1 MEYSK
6 SNARQFFINQQLP
19 HNFLAEQ
26 MILSG
31 LLISSDAVEL
41 TVETLPVEAFYFK
54 NHQEIYKAIRFL
66 YKNKLYIDILTL
78 LTFLQDNGLLHQIGG
93 IKVLIELISQLPN
106 LNYLNEY
113 LALVKD
119 KFFRRCLI
127 KLGSETINS
136 AYITNVSLEKIL
148 AECETKI
155 FSLTTETKSQN
166 LSSSSEL
173 LNTIFLDL
181 KEKSLNPKLLGLTS
195 GFYELDCLTQ
205 GFQKSDLIILAG
217 RPAMGKTALSLN
229 IALTSI
235 KKSQLPILFFSLE
248 MSKEQIIY
256 RLLSMET
263 NINQIRLK
271 NGKLSQ
277 PDWAKLTKVI
287 KILSK
292 LPLFIDDTVD
302 LSVNEIRSKIKTI
315 LFEQKKIG
323 LVIIDYLQL
332 MQISKTNLNNRTQE
346 LSQITRLLKN
356 IAREFNIPIIALS
369 QLSRNVENRV
379 DKKPVLS
386 DLRESGSIEQD
397 ADLVLMLYR
406 KQWLK
411 NEDLT
416 SLTRLDSEHME
427 LILAKHRNGPTG
439 TIKLI
444 FDEKRM
450 KFSNLTK

>member
-6 SNARQFFINQQLP
+6 SNNTELFIKQQLP

-31 LLISSDAVEL
+31 LLISSDAIEITL
-41 TVETLPVEAFYFK
+41 KTLPVEAFYFK
-54 NHQEIYKAIRFL
+54 NHQEIYKAIIFL
-66 YKNKLYIDILTL
+66 YKNKLHIDIITL
-78 LTFLQDNGLLHQIGG
+78 LTFLQDNGLLQKIGG
-93 IKVLIELISQLPN
+93 IKVLIELISQIPN

-127 KLGSETINS
+127 KLGYETINS
-136 AYITNVSLEKIL
+136 AYITNISLEKIL
-148 AECETKI
+148 TNCETKL
-155 FSLTTETKSQN
+155 FNLTMETKSQK

-173 LNTIFLDL
+173 LNNIFFEL
-181 KEKSLNPKLLGLTS
+181 KEKSLNPRLLGLTS
-195 GFYELDCLTQ
+195 GFYELDSLTQ

-229 IALTSI
+229 MTLTSL
-235 KKSQLPILFFSLE
+235 KTSQLPVLFFSLE

-271 NGKLSQ
+271 NGNLSQ
-277 PDWAKLTKVI
+277 PDWAKLTKFI

-292 LPLFIDDTVD
+292 LPLFIDDTVN
-302 LSVNEIRSKIKTI
+302 LSVNEIRSKIKTV
-315 LFEQKKIG
+315 LFEQKNIG
-323 LVIIDYLQL
+323 LVVIDYLQL
-332 MQISKTNLNNRTQE
+332 MQISKTNLNNRAQE
-346 LSQITRLLKN
+346 LAQITRSLKT

-386 DLRESGSIEQD
+386 DLRDSGSIEQD
-397 ADLVLMLYR
+397 ADLILMLYR
-406 KQWLK
+406 NQLHQT
-411 NEDLT
+411 EQ
-416 SLTRLDSEHME
+416 ME

-439 TIKLI
+439 TIKLR

-450 KFSNLTK
+450 KFFS

>member
-1 MEYSK
+1 
-6 SNARQFFINQQLP
+6 
-19 HNFLAEQ
+19 
-26 MILSG
+26 
-31 LLISSDAVEL
+31 
-41 TVETLPVEAFYFK
+41 
-54 NHQEIYKAIRFL
+54 
-66 YKNKLYIDILTL
+66 
-78 LTFLQDNGLLHQIGG
+78 
-93 IKVLIELISQLPN
+93 
-106 LNYLNEY
+106 
-113 LALVKD
+113 
-119 KFFRRCLI
+119 
-127 KLGSETINS
+127 
-136 AYITNVSLEKIL
+136 
-148 AECETKI
+148 
-155 FSLTTETKSQN
+155 
-166 LSSSSEL
+166 
-173 LNTIFLDL
+173 
-181 KEKSLNPKLLGLTS
+181 
-195 GFYELDCLTQ
+195 
-205 GFQKSDLIILAG
+205 
-217 RPAMGKTALSLN
+217 
-229 IALTSI
+229 
-235 KKSQLPILFFSLE
+235 

-302 LSVNEIRSKIKTI
+302 LSVNDIRSKIKTI

-332 MQISKTNLNNRTQE
+332 MHISKTKLDNRAQE
-346 LSQITRLLKN
+346 LAHITRLLKT

-406 KQWLK
+406 NQLLK
-411 NEDLT
+411 KEDLIN
-416 SLTRLDSEHME
+416 SPEKFESEQIE
-427 LILAKHRNGPTG
+427 LIIAKHRNGPTG
-439 TIKLI
+439 TIKLR

-450 KFSNLTK
+450 KFTNFIS

>member
-6 SNARQFFINQQLP
+6 SNNTELFINQQLP

-26 MILSG
+26 MVLSS
-31 LLISSDAVEL
+31 LLISSNAIEITL
-41 TVETLPVEAFYFK
+41 KTLPVEAFYFK
-54 NHQEIYKAIRFL
+54 NHQEIYKAIIFL
-66 YKNKLYIDILTL
+66 SQNKLYIDILTL
-78 LTFLQDNGLLHQIGG
+78 LTFLQDNGLLEKIGG
-93 IKVLIELISQLPN
+93 IKVLIELISQIPN

-127 KLGSETINS
+127 KLGYETINS

-148 AECETKI
+148 ANCETKI
-155 FSLTTETKSQN
+155 FNLTTETKSQN
-166 LSSSSEL
+166 LFSSSEL

-181 KEKSLNPKLLGLTS
+181 KEKSLYPQLLGLTS
-195 GFYELDCLTQ
+195 GFYELDSLTQ

-229 IALTSI
+229 ITLTLI
-235 KKSQLPILFFSLE
+235 KRSQLPILFFSLE

-277 PDWAKLTKVI
+277 SDWAKLTKVI

-332 MQISKTNLNNRTQE
+332 MQISKTKLDNRAQE
-346 LSQITRLLKN
+346 LAHITRLLKT

-369 QLSRNVENRV
+369 QLSRNVENRFN
-379 DKKPVLS
+379 KKPVLS

-406 KQWLK
+406 NQLLK
-411 NEDLT
+411 KEDLN
-416 SLTRLDSEHME
+416 SPERLESEQIE
-427 LILAKHRNGPTG
+427 LIVAKHRNGPTG
-439 TIKLI
+439 TIKLR

-450 KFSNLTK
+450 KFTNFTN

>member
-1 MEYSK
+1 MKYSK
-6 SNARQFFINQQLP
+6 KKTQLFINQQLP

-31 LLISSDAVEL
+31 LLISSDAIDI
-41 TVETLPVEAFYFK
+41 TVKTLPVEAFYFK
-54 NHQEIYKAIRFL
+54 NHQEIYKAIIFL
-66 YKNKLYIDILTL
+66 YQNKLSIDILTV
-78 LTFLQDNGLLHQIGG
+78 LTFLQDNGLLQKIGG
-93 IKVLIELISQLPN
+93 IKVLIELISQIPN
-106 LNYLNEY
+106 LNYLNDY
-113 LALVKD
+113 LALIKD

-127 KLGSETINS
+127 KFGYETINS
-136 AYITNVSLEKIL
+136 AYITNVALEKIL
-148 AECETKI
+148 TDCETKI
-155 FSLTTETKSQN
+155 FNLTTETKGQN
-166 LSSSSEL
+166 LFSTGEL

-195 GFYELDCLTQ
+195 GFYELDSLTQ

-229 IALTSI
+229 ITLTSI
-235 KKSQLPILFFSLE
+235 KKSQLPVLFFSLE

-271 NGKLSQ
+271 NGNLSQ
-277 PDWAKLTKVI
+277 SDWAKLTKVI
-287 KILSK
+287 KLLSK

-302 LSVNEIRSKIKTI
+302 LSVNDIRSKIKTI
-315 LFEQKKIG
+315 LFEKKKIG
-323 LVIIDYLQL
+323 LIIIDYLQL
-332 MQISKTNLNNRTQE
+332 MQISKTKVDNRAQE
-346 LSQITRLLKN
+346 LSQITRLLKTL
-356 IAREFNIPIIALS
+356 AREFNVPILALS
-369 QLSRNVENRV
+369 QLSRNVENRL

-406 KQWLK
+406 NQFIQKK
-411 NEDLT
+411 
-416 SLTRLDSEHME
+416 DSNSFQKFESEQIE

-439 TIKLI
+439 TIKLR
-444 FDEKRM
+444 FDKKKM
-450 KFSNLTK
+450 KFSNFNN

>member
-1 MEYSK
+1 MKYSK
-6 SNARQFFINQQLP
+6 PNITQLFINQQLP

-31 LLISSDAVEL
+31 LLISSDAIDI
-41 TVETLPVEAFYFK
+41 TVKTLPVEAFYFK
-54 NHQEIYKAIRFL
+54 NHQEIYKAIIFL
-66 YKNKLYIDILTL
+66 YQNKLSIDILTL
-78 LTFLQDNGLLHQIGG
+78 LTFLQDNGLLQKIGG
-93 IKVLIELISQLPN
+93 IKVLIELISQIPN
-106 LNYLNEY
+106 LSYLNEY
-113 LALVKD
+113 LALIKD

-127 KLGSETINS
+127 KFGYETINS
-136 AYITNVSLEKIL
+136 AYITNVALEKIL
-148 AECETKI
+148 TDCETKI
-155 FSLTTETKSQN
+155 FNLTTETKGQN
-166 LSSSSEL
+166 LFSTGEL

-195 GFYELDCLTQ
+195 GFYELDSLTQ

-229 IALTSI
+229 ITLTSI
-235 KKSQLPILFFSLE
+235 KKSQLPVLFFSLE

-271 NGKLSQ
+271 NGNLSQ
-277 PDWAKLTKVI
+277 SDWAKLTKVI
-287 KILSK
+287 KLLSK

-302 LSVNEIRSKIKTI
+302 LSVNDIRSKIKTI
-315 LFEQKKIG
+315 LFEKKKIG
-323 LVIIDYLQL
+323 LIIIDYLQL
-332 MQISKTNLNNRTQE
+332 MQVSKTKLENRAQE
-346 LSQITRLLKN
+346 LSHITRLLKTL
-356 IAREFNIPIIALS
+356 AREFNVPILALS
-369 QLSRNVENRV
+369 QLSRNVENRL

-406 KQWLK
+406 NQVIQKK
-411 NEDLT
+411 
-416 SLTRLDSEHME
+416 DSNSFQKFESEQIE

-439 TIKLI
+439 TIKLQ
-444 FDEKRM
+444 FDKKQM
-450 KFSNLTK
+450 KFSNFKN